1 MPDSFTTNLNLTK
14 PEVGASRDTWGGK
27 LNTDLEKIDALFAA
41 AGNGTSVGL
50 NVGSGKTLSVAGTLT
65 ASGTVTLPAAATAGG
80 ATIVSTTGTQTLTN
94 KTLTN
99 PAINGFT
106 GDNSIVNLGS
116 GQFYKDA
123 SGNVGIGTSAPG
135 VALDVSGTSFVRNTR
150 FGSTTGFVGRRANGT
165 AASPTTVLNNDNQ
178 ILRFD
183 FYDGTTYLPGA
194 GIFAEV
200 DGTPGTNDMPGR
212 LIFSTTADGAASMTE
227 RMRIAADG
235 NVGIGT
241 ASPGERLSI
250 AGAANVYAS
259 LLSTGGVKT
268 QLNAADATGAGAI
281 GTVTNH
287 PFRLETNNTERMR
300 ITAAGDVGIGTSSP
314 AKKLSISIGDVND
327 GIQIVS
333 PGAGSGGV
341 PVFEGVGY
349 REDANQSFGT
359 RFAAAFRRADGTAI
373 ASGVRVGNVLFGGQ
387 WGTDT
392 TYQPSKVRYA
402 ASITGVAEGS
412 FTSATAM
419 PTAIAFHTGSTG
431 EDAYSVNTS
440 YGSERMRID
449 ASGNVGIGTT
459 VPTAPLDVNGNV
471 AITGTAR
478 RITGDFSNAT
488 IANRVAFQTSTANAS
503 TSFSVIPNGTN
514 TQSDFFAFN
523 SSDPNNASV
532 MVLRVGTTEASVR
545 SGALGTGTLL
555 PMTFHTG
562 ASERMRI
569 TSDGEVYIAGTTDQG
584 AFNLQVNG
592 TGVWGAGAYTNGS
605 DARIKDDISPIAS
618 GLDVV
623 AKLRPVQFR
632 YKESWSKD
640 RFLQPGFIAQELQEA
655 LADQPYVEGVV
666 HQGPEYMSVS
676 YQTLIPVLT
685 KAVQELTAKLEA
697 AEARIAN
704 LENR

>member
-1 MPDSFTTNLNLTK
+1 
-14 PEVGASRDTWGGK
+14 
-27 LNTDLEKIDALFAA
+27 
-41 AGNGTSVGL
+41 
-50 NVGSGKTLSVAGTLT
+50 
-65 ASGTVTLPAAATAGG
+65 
-80 ATIVSTTGTQTLTN
+80 
-94 KTLTN
+94 
-99 PAINGFT
+99 
-106 GDNSIVNLGS
+106 
-116 GQFYKDA
+116 
-123 SGNVGIGTSAPG
+123 
-135 VALDVSGTSFVRNTR
+135 
-150 FGSTTGFVGRRANGT
+150 
-165 AASPTTVLNNDNQ
+165 VLNNDNQ

-449 ASGNVGIGTT
+449 ASGNVGISTSG
-459 VPTAPLDVNGNV
+459 PTAPLTVK
-471 AITGTAR
+471 AR
-478 RITGDFSNAT
+478 AADN
-488 IANRVAFQTSTANAS
+488 IAVRVLE
-503 TSFSVIPNGTN
+503 
-514 TQSDFFAFN
+514 
-523 SSDPNNASV
+523 SSNNASIIQFTNDPV
-532 MVLRVGTTEASVR
+532 SAERGSIIATNTGNMRLGGASTAEFYTA
-545 SGALGTGTLL
+545 G
-555 PMTFHTG
+555 
-562 ASERMRI
+562 SERMRVDSSGSLRLGT
-569 TSDGEVYIAGTTDQG
+569 TSDFGITNKLTISYTGGGTQFGIVMRPGTDNTTPIYFQNSSGALVGSIGTDASNTFFNTSSDYRLKHDVQPLTGGLATIAALKPSIYKWIADESQGE
-584 AFNLQVNG
+584 
-592 TGVWGAGAYTNGS
+592 
-605 DARIKDDISPIAS
+605 
-618 GLDVV
+618 
-623 AKLRPVQFR
+623 
-632 YKESWSKD
+632 
-640 RFLQPGFIAQELQEA
+640 GFIAHELAEHIPHA
-655 LADQPYVEGVV
+655 VTGEKDAVNADGSIKPQGVDYSRVVV
-666 HQGPEYMSVS
+666 HLVA
-676 YQTLIPVLT
+676 
-685 KAVQELTAKLEA
+685 AVQELK
-697 AEARIAN
+697 AENDALKARITT
-704 LENR
+704 LETR

>member
-27 LNTDLEKIDALFAA
+27 LNTDLDTIDALFAA

-227 RMRIAADG
+227 RMRIDASG

-241 ASPGERLSI
+241 SAPVDRLAVFAASGTQI
-250 AGAANVYAS
+250 GA
-259 LLSTGGVKT
+259 T
-268 QLNAADATGAGAI
+268 D
-281 GTVTNH
+281 GTVSQRVGYCGFGNAFSGTASNH
-287 PFRLETNNTERMR
+287 PYVLLVNDTERMR
-300 ITAAGDVGIGTSSP
+300 ITAAGNVGIGTSSP
-314 AKKLSISIGDVND
+314 AKKLSIGIGDELN

-349 REDANQSFGT
+349 RVDGNQSFGT

-373 ASGVRVGNVLFGGQ
+373 ASGARVGNVLFGGQ

-412 FTSATAM
+412 FTSETAM
-419 PTAIAFHTGSTG
+419 PTAIAFRTGSTG
-431 EDAYSVNTS
+431 EDAYGVNTF
-440 YGSERMRID
+440 YGTERMRID
-449 ASGNVGIGTT
+449 SSGSLRLGTTSDFGITNKLTISYTGGGTQFGIVMRPGTDNTTPIYFQNSSGALVGSIGTDASNT
-459 VPTAPLDVNGNV
+459 FFNTSSDYRLKHDVQPL
-471 AITGTAR
+471 TG
-478 RITGDFSNAT
+478 GLAT
-488 IANRVAFQTSTANAS
+488 IA
-503 TSFSVIPNGTN
+503 
-514 TQSDFFAFN
+514 
-523 SSDPNNASV
+523 
-532 MVLRVGTTEASVR
+532 
-545 SGALGTGTLL
+545 ALK
-555 PMTFHTG
+555 PSIYKWI
-562 ASERMRI
+562 ADESQ
-569 TSDGEVYIAGTTDQG
+569 GE
-584 AFNLQVNG
+584 
-592 TGVWGAGAYTNGS
+592 
-605 DARIKDDISPIAS
+605 
-618 GLDVV
+618 
-623 AKLRPVQFR
+623 
-632 YKESWSKD
+632 
-640 RFLQPGFIAQELQEA
+640 GFIAHELAEHIPHA
-655 LADQPYVEGVV
+655 VTGEKDAVNADGSIKPQGVDYSRVVV
-666 HQGPEYMSVS
+666 HLVA
-676 YQTLIPVLT
+676 
-685 KAVQELTAKLEA
+685 AVQELK
-697 AEARIAN
+697 AENDALKARITT
-704 LENR
+704 LETR

>member
-27 LNTDLEKIDALFAA
+27 LNTDLDTIDAVFAG
-41 AGNGTSVGL
+41 AGSGTSVGL

-80 ATIVSTTGTQTLTN
+80 ATIVSTTGSQTLTN

-99 PAINGFT
+99 PVINGFT
-106 GDNSIVNLGS
+106 GDTSVINVGS
-116 GQFYKDA
+116 GQIYKDA
-123 SGNVGIGTSAPG
+123 SGNVGIGT
-135 VALDVSGTSFVRNTR
+135 
-150 FGSTTGFVGRRANGT
+150 
-165 AASPTTVLNNDNQ
+165 
-178 ILRFD
+178 
-183 FYDGTTYLPGA
+183 
-194 GIFAEV
+194 
-200 DGTPGTNDMPGR
+200 
-212 LIFSTTADGAASMTE
+212 
-227 RMRIAADG
+227 
-235 NVGIGT
+235 
-241 ASPGERLSI
+241 ASPGEKLSI

-259 LLSTGGVKT
+259 LLSTGGIKA

-488 IANRVAFQTSTANAS
+488 NASRTLFQTNVVNN
-503 TSFSVIPNGTN
+503 TSNVGIMPNGSGVSSN
-514 TQSDFFAFN
+514 LLLYGG
-523 SSDPNNASV
+523 SDPDNASV
-532 MVLRVGTTEASVR
+532 AQFGMTNSGTETRIGSFAT
-545 SGALGTGTLL
+545 GTGTVR
-555 PMTFHTG
+555 PVTFVMQG
-562 ASERMRI
+562 AERMRI
-569 TSDGEVYIAGTTDQG
+569 TADGEVYIAGTTDQG

-605 DARIKDDISPIAS
+605 DARIKDDIAPIAS

-676 YQTLIPVLT
+676 YQTLIPVLA
-685 KAVQELTAKLEA
+685 KAVQELTARLEA

>member
-1 MPDSFTTNLNLTK
+1 VSDTFTPNLNLTK
-14 PEVGASRDTWGGK
+14 PAVGASRDTWGTK
-27 LNTDLEKIDALFAA
+27 TNSDWDLVDAVFAG
-41 AGNGTSVGL
+41 AGSGTSVGL

-106 GDNSIVNLGS
+106 GDTSVINIGS
-116 GQFYKDA
+116 GQIYKDA
-123 SGNVGIGTSAPG
+123 SGNVGIGTTAPG
-135 VALDVSGTSFVRNTR
+135 TRLTVAASVEAGARFLGNGLTSA
-150 FGSTTGFVGRRANGT
+150 GLFVGYNS
-165 AASPTTVLNNDNQ
+165 AAYVYNDSNTP
-178 ILRFD
+178 L
-183 FYDGTTYLPGA
+183 
-194 GIFAEV
+194 IF
-200 DGTPGTNDMPGR
+200 GTN
-212 LIFSTTADGAASMTE
+212 AAES
-227 RMRIAADG
+227 MRITADG

-241 ASPGERLSI
+241 SSASTARLVVISPP
-250 AGAANVYAS
+250 NSPS
-259 LLSTGGVKT
+259 LLLS
-268 QLNAADATGAGAI
+268 DATQSTLTILHEPGNLLTYQAG
-281 GTVTNH
+281 
-287 PFRLETNNTERMR
+287 
-300 ITAAGDVGIGTSSP
+300 
-314 AKKLSISIGDVND
+314 
-327 GIQIVS
+327 
-333 PGAGSGGV
+333 GSAV
-341 PVFEGVGY
+341 Q
-349 REDANQSFGT
+349 RW
-359 RFAAAFRRADGTAI
+359 
-373 ASGVRVGNVLFGGQ
+373 VGN
-387 WGTDT
+387 
-392 TYQPSKVRYA
+392 
-402 ASITGVAEGS
+402 
-412 FTSATAM
+412 
-419 PTAIAFHTGSTG
+419 
-431 EDAYSVNTS
+431 SV
-440 YGSERMRID
+440 ERMRID

-459 VPTAPLDVNGNV
+459 APTAPLDVNGNV

-488 IANRVAFQTSTANAS
+488 NASRTLFQTNVVNN
-503 TSFSVIPNGTN
+503 TSNVGIMPNGSGVSSN
-514 TQSDFFAFN
+514 LLLYGG
-523 SSDPNNASV
+523 SDPDNASV
-532 MVLRVGTTEASVR
+532 AQFGMTNSGTETRIGSFAT
-545 SGALGTGTLL
+545 GTGTVR
-555 PMTFHTG
+555 PVTFVMQG
-562 ASERMRI
+562 AERMRI
-569 TSDGEVYIAGTTDQG
+569 TADGEVYIAGTTDQG

-605 DARIKDDISPIAS
+605 DARIKDDIAPIAS

>member
-27 LNTDLEKIDALFAA
+27 LNTDLDTIDALFAA

-227 RMRIAADG
+227 RMRIDASG

-241 ASPGERLSI
+241 SAPVDRLAVFAASGTQI
-250 AGAANVYAS
+250 GA
-259 LLSTGGVKT
+259 T
-268 QLNAADATGAGAI
+268 D
-281 GTVTNH
+281 GTVSQRVGYCGFGNAFSGTASNH
-287 PFRLETNNTERMR
+287 PYVLLVNDTERMR

-314 AKKLSISIGDVND
+314 TDRLQVNAQDGVRLGSSGNVSYVRIG
-327 GIQIVS
+327 S
-333 PGAGSGGV
+333 
-341 PVFEGVGY
+341 
-349 REDANQSFGT
+349 
-359 RFAAAFRRADGTAI
+359 AFTGEGTAQI
-373 ASGVRVGNVLFGGQ
+373 SYDRASG
-387 WGTDT
+387 
-392 TYQPSKVRYA
+392 
-402 ASITGVAEGS
+402 
-412 FTSATAM
+412 
-419 PTAIAFHTGSTG
+419 AIAFSQGSTG
-431 EDAYSVNTS
+431 SAPN
-440 YGSERMRID
+440 ERMRID

-459 VPTAPLDVNGNV
+459 APSAPLDVNGNV

-488 IANRVAFQTSTANAS
+488 NASRTLFQTNVVNN
-503 TSFSVIPNGTN
+503 TSNVGIMPNGSGVSSN
-514 TQSDFFAFN
+514 LLLYGG
-523 SSDPNNASV
+523 SDPDNASV
-532 MVLRVGTTEASVR
+532 AQFGMTNSGTETRIGSFAT
-545 SGALGTGTLL
+545 GTGTVR
-555 PMTFHTG
+555 PVTFVMQG
-562 ASERMRI
+562 AERMRI
-569 TSDGEVYIAGTTDQG
+569 TADGEVYIAGTTDQG

-605 DARIKDDISPIAS
+605 DARIKDDIAPIAS

-676 YQTLIPVLT
+676 YQTLIPVLA
-685 KAVQELTAKLEA
+685 KAVQELTARLEA

>member
-1 MPDSFTTNLNLTK
+1 MSDTFTPNLNLTK
-14 PEVGASRDTWGGK
+14 PAVGASRDTWGTK
-27 LNTDLEKIDALFAA
+27 TNSDWDLVDAVFAG
-41 AGNGTSVGL
+41 AGSGTSVGL

-80 ATIVSTTGTQTLTN
+80 ATIVSTTGSQTLTN

-99 PAINGFT
+99 PVINGFT
-106 GDNSIVNLGS
+106 GDTSVINVGS
-116 GQFYKDA
+116 GQIYKDA
-123 SGNVGIGTSAPG
+123 SGNVGIGT
-135 VALDVSGTSFVRNTR
+135 
-150 FGSTTGFVGRRANGT
+150 
-165 AASPTTVLNNDNQ
+165 
-178 ILRFD
+178 
-183 FYDGTTYLPGA
+183 
-194 GIFAEV
+194 
-200 DGTPGTNDMPGR
+200 
-212 LIFSTTADGAASMTE
+212 
-227 RMRIAADG
+227 
-235 NVGIGT
+235 
-241 ASPGERLSI
+241 ASPGEKLSI

-259 LLSTGGVKT
+259 LLSTGGIKA

>member
-1 MPDSFTTNLNLTK
+1 MPFIKISQLTTATAVSATNQFEINQN
-14 PEVGASRDTWGGK
+14 GASRSAEVSVVAAYVRSSA
-27 LNTDLEKIDALFAA
+27 TDVLM
-41 AGNGTSVGL
+41 
-50 NVGSGKTLSVAGTLT
+50 
-65 ASGTVTLPAAATAGG
+65 LPAGSVTAP
-80 ATIVSTTGTQTLTN
+80 SLF
-94 KTLTN
+94 
-99 PAINGFT
+99 PT
-106 GDNSIVNLGS
+106 GDTNTGIFFPAADTIAFTEGGVEAMRI
-116 GQFYKDA
+116 DA

-227 RMRIAADG
+227 RMRIDASG

-241 ASPGERLSI
+241 SAPVDRLAVFAASGTQI
-250 AGAANVYAS
+250 GA
-259 LLSTGGVKT
+259 T
-268 QLNAADATGAGAI
+268 D
-281 GTVTNH
+281 GTVSQRVGYCGFGNAFSGTASNH
-287 PFRLETNNTERMR
+287 PYVLLVNDTERMR
-300 ITAAGDVGIGTSSP
+300 ITAAGNVGIGTSSP
-314 AKKLSISIGDVND
+314 AKKLSIGIGDELN

-349 REDANQSFGT
+349 RVDGNQSFGT

-373 ASGVRVGNVLFGGQ
+373 ASGARVGNVLFGGQ

-449 ASGNVGIGTT
+449 SSGSLRLGTTSDFGITNKLTISYTGGGTQFGIVMRPGTDNTTPIYFQNSSGALVGSIGTDASNT
-459 VPTAPLDVNGNV
+459 FFNTSSDYRLKHDVQPL
-471 AITGTAR
+471 TG
-478 RITGDFSNAT
+478 GLAT
-488 IANRVAFQTSTANAS
+488 IA
-503 TSFSVIPNGTN
+503 
-514 TQSDFFAFN
+514 
-523 SSDPNNASV
+523 
-532 MVLRVGTTEASVR
+532 
-545 SGALGTGTLL
+545 ALK
-555 PMTFHTG
+555 PSIYKWI
-562 ASERMRI
+562 ADESQ
-569 TSDGEVYIAGTTDQG
+569 GE
-584 AFNLQVNG
+584 
-592 TGVWGAGAYTNGS
+592 
-605 DARIKDDISPIAS
+605 
-618 GLDVV
+618 
-623 AKLRPVQFR
+623 
-632 YKESWSKD
+632 
-640 RFLQPGFIAQELQEA
+640 GFIAHELAEHIPHA
-655 LADQPYVEGVV
+655 VTGEKDAVNADGSIKPQGVDYSRVVV
-666 HQGPEYMSVS
+666 HLVA
-676 YQTLIPVLT
+676 
-685 KAVQELTAKLEA
+685 AVQELK
-697 AEARIAN
+697 AENDALKARITT
-704 LENR
+704 LETR

>member
-1 MPDSFTTNLNLTK
+1 VSDTFTPNLNLTK
-14 PEVGASRDTWGGK
+14 PAVGASRDTWGTK
-27 LNTDLEKIDALFAA
+27 TNSDWDLVDAVFAG
-41 AGNGTSVGL
+41 AGSGTSVGL

-227 RMRIAADG
+227 RMRIDASG

-241 ASPGERLSI
+241 SAPVDRLAVFAASGTQIGATDGTVSQRVGYCGFGNAFSGTASNHPYVLLVNDTERMRITAAGDVGIGTSSPAKKLSISIGDVNDGIQIVSPGAASGGVPVFEGVGYRVDGNQSFGTRFAAAFRRADGTAIASGARVGNVLFGGQWGTDTTYQPSKVRYAASITGVAEGSFTSETAMPTAITFRTGSTGEDAYSINTSYGSERMRIDSSGNVGIGTSSPGEKLSI

-287 PFRLETNNTERMR
+287 PFRLETNNLERMR
-300 ITAAGDVGIGTSSP
+300 ITA
-314 AKKLSISIGDVND
+314 
-327 GIQIVS
+327 
-333 PGAGSGGV
+333 
-341 PVFEGVGY
+341 
-349 REDANQSFGT
+349 
-359 RFAAAFRRADGTAI
+359 
-373 ASGVRVGNVLFGGQ
+373 
-387 WGTDT
+387 
-392 TYQPSKVRYA
+392 
-402 ASITGVAEGS
+402 
-412 FTSATAM
+412 
-419 PTAIAFHTGSTG
+419 
-431 EDAYSVNTS
+431 
-440 YGSERMRID
+440 
-449 ASGNVGIGTT
+449 
-459 VPTAPLDVNGNV
+459 
-471 AITGTAR
+471 
-478 RITGDFSNAT
+478 
-488 IANRVAFQTSTANAS
+488 
-503 TSFSVIPNGTN
+503 
-514 TQSDFFAFN
+514 
-523 SSDPNNASV
+523 
-532 MVLRVGTTEASVR
+532 
-545 SGALGTGTLL
+545 
-555 PMTFHTG
+555 
-562 ASERMRI
+562 
-569 TSDGEVYIAGTTDQG
+569 DGEVYIAGTTDQG

-605 DARIKDDISPIAS
+605 DARIKDDIAPIAS

-676 YQTLIPVLT
+676 YQTLIPVLA
-685 KAVQELTAKLEA
+685 KAVQELTARLEA